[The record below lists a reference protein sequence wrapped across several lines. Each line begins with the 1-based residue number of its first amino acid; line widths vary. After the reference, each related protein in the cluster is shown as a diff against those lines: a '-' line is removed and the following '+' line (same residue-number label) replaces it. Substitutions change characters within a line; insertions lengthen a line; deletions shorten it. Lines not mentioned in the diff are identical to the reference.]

1 MRDIKT
7 RLGGWGRGKKH
18 TNQNIFLKNFDN
30 RIKMCNFVALP
41 FHNKD
46 GTKPIAKM
54 SNLRKTLNK

>member
-1 MRDIKT
+1 
-7 RLGGWGRGKKH
+7 
-18 TNQNIFLKNFDN
+18 
-30 RIKMCNFVALP
+30 MCNFVALP